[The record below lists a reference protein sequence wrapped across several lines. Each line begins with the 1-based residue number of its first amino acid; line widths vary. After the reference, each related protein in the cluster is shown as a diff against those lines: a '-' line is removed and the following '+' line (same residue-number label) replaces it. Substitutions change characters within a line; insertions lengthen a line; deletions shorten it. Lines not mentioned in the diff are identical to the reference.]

1 MGTLNFA
8 GGASL
13 SGSGSNLTSTSG
25 LDFGGDWIHA
35 PIGTIIKRGSYNTG
49 HGVNA
54 RTTTASTSWSTIN
67 VNGTDQA
74 GFGIGKFSDD
84 GLTFNKI
91 SPKSHLEITINFP
104 VYVAGGSGGGIR
116 CQASYDNGSS
126 YTILGHLS
134 EGPFHG
140 WGASPGHGY
149 AGAGGIFYTWST
161 YDNASVRSNW
171 LGHTGTVRFYFEGKA
186 WATNSTV
193 YYIDYDGSYP
203 KEGTIQV
210 SEIIAA

>member
-1 MGTLNFA
+1 MGTLNVSNINA
-8 GGASL
+8 TGNLNLGGSW
-13 SGSGSNLTSTSG
+13 T
-25 LDFGGDWIHA
+25 DA

-49 HGVNA
+49 WGSGA

-84 GLTFNKI
+84 GLTFEKI
-91 SPKSHLEITINFP
+91 SNKSHLEITINLP
-104 VYVAGGSGGGIR
+104 VYVAGGSGGGCR
-116 CQASYDNGSS
+116 CQASYDNGSN

-134 EGPFHG
+134 EGYGHG
-140 WGASPGHGY
+140 WGATSAHGG
-149 AGAGGIFYTWST
+149 AGAGTLNYTWST
-161 YDNASVRSNW
+161 FDNSSVRSNW
-171 LGHTGTVRFYFEGKA
+171 LGYTGTVRFYFEGKA

-193 YYIDYDGSYP
+193 YYIDYDNTYA

-210 SEIIAA
+210 SEIITE